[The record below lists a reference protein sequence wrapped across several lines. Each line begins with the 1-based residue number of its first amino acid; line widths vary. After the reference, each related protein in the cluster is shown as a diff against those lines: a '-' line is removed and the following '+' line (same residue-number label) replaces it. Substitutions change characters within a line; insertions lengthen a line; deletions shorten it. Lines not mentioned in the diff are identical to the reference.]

1 MKLEV
6 VAEIAYP
13 REKVFTAYRDHLPEM
28 VPYLANVR
36 AITVTSRTDEAHV
49 AKLLNR
55 WKGGGEIPAAVRKFL
70 SEGMLEWDDLATW
83 DQQRWICEWQTIVP
97 AFKES
102 VDARGHNTFTEKSAT
117 VTQLRIEGDLK
128 VDAGKIRGVPRLL
141 AGTIGPMVE
150 SFLVATIKP
159 NFVAV
164 AKGVEKFLAS
174 RG

>member
-13 REKVFTAYRDHLPEM
+13 REKVFTAYRDNLVDM

-36 AITVTSRTDEAHV
+36 AISVTSRTDEAHI

-55 WKGGGEIPAAVRKFL
+55 WKGGGEIPSVVRKFL
-70 SEGMLEWDDLATW
+70 SEEMLEWDDLATW
-83 DQQRWICEWQTIVP
+83 DAQKWTCQWQTIVP
-97 AFKES
+97 SFKES
-102 VDARGHNTFTEKSAT
+102 VDARGQNVFTEKSPT

-128 VDAGKIRGVPRLL
+128 VDATKIRGVPRLL
-141 AGTIGPMVE
+141 AGTIGPAVE